1 MSLVFTQAQKT
12 ISSIRNMLPRLVTG
26 GGVIHGE
33 PIIYTEPE
41 NVPPVL
47 DFLKMH
53 TGTRCKQ
60 LVDIT
65 AVDYPTREKRFEV
78 PRNVFLCLRDVLVS
92 VFLFNSFLLWKKG
105 FPPPPPPVE

>member
-26 GGVIHGE
+26 GVVIHGE

-78 PRNVFLCLRDVLVS
+78 PPYDSPPHSTLPTLP
-92 VFLFNSFLLWKKG
+92 LLYTHTLT
-105 FPPPPPPVE
+105 